1 MFLGKLEF
9 FPPEIFLISRNA
21 AVSYKIKKSRVASD
35 PKTTRDN
42 FIPSIS

>member
-1 MFLGKLEF
+1 MGKVGV

-35 PKTTRDN
+35 PETTRDN